1 MANSKGFYSELP
13 TWAKGT
19 VAVVAIGS
27 LVLLGIA
34 IRNAIRTAREGSGDR
49 KDDREIENATNN
61 ALNALQNQGVTPT
74 LNDADAI
81 SLARTIEI
89 GLAGCEL
96 SGTEL
101 SIIEQI
107 KNKMTNQADWF
118 KLQQVFGVRTID
130 NCGYLTGD
138 TNYDLKTLLLEQLDG
153 FTWTGTKYANIL
165 VQDLKNKGITF

>member
-1 MANSKGFYSELP
+1 MANAKGFYSELP

-19 VAVVAIGS
+19 VAVIALGS

-34 IRNAIRTAREGSGDR
+34 IRNAIKTAKEGSGDR
-49 KDDREIENATNN
+49 KDDKEVERATND
-61 ALNALQNQGVTPT
+61 ALNTLQNQGINPT

-81 SLARTIEI
+81 SLARTIET

-101 SIIEQI
+101 SIIDQI
-107 KNKMTNQADWF
+107 KSKVNNQADWF
-118 KLQQVFGVRTID
+118 KLQQVFGVRSID
-130 NCGYLTGD
+130 NCGWGTGE

-153 FTWTGTKYANIL
+153 FTWTGTKYSTIL
-165 VQDLKNKGITF
+165 VEELMKKGVTF